1 MTSLPAP
8 RANEYRNT
16 WCGNL
21 RAQDAGIE
29 QRVAGWVHRRRDHG
43 GLIFIDL
50 RDRTGLLQVVIDPQ
64 EAGPEIFAAAERL
77 RSEHVISVAG
87 VLELRGGEHVNPNLP
102 TGEVELRTTSLTVLA
117 EADTPPFPV
126 DEDSPVSEEI
136 RLRHRAVDL
145 RREGLREALI
155 LRSKI
160 VNAMRGHLT
169 DHGFLE
175 IETPT
180 LTRSTPEG
188 ARDFLVP
195 SRNQPGSFYALPQSP
210 QLFKQLLMMGG
221 LERYYQV
228 ARCFRDEDLRADR
241 QPEFTQLDIEMS
253 FVTEDDVIGEIETL
267 MTKVFE
273 AGGLNVQPA
282 PWPRLAYD
290 ESMLKYG
297 TDRPDLR
304 YGLEIR
310 DISEA
315 IAGSDFKVFESVLA
329 GGGVVRAINAGTR
342 EFPRKELDGLNEL
355 AQRHGGKAVA
365 WAFVQDDGTW
375 RSPIAKF
382 LGEERTTKANAILEA
397 EPGNLLL
404 FVGDDA
410 KKAAPVL
417 GALREYLAKYFELIP
432 ADEHAITWVVDFPMF
447 EWNED
452 ESRWDALHHPF
463 TAPTGDLSDPGSLQS
478 RAYDLVLDG
487 SEIGGGSIRINDP
500 AVQSKILEILG
511 IDADEA
517 QDRFGFLLDALR
529 FGTPPHGGIAFGID
543 RVAAICAG
551 KHSIRDV
558 IAFPKTATGGDPLTG
573 APDAVPARQLKELGL
588 SKPGL

>member
-1 MTSLPAP
+1 M
-8 RANEYRNT
+8 
-16 WCGNL
+16 
-21 RAQDAGIE
+21 
-29 QRVAGWVHRRRDHG
+29 
-43 GLIFIDL
+43 
-50 RDRTGLLQVVIDPQ
+50 IDPQ

-126 DEDSPVSEEI
+126 DEDTPVSEEI

-145 RREGLREALI
+145 RRQGLREALI
-155 LRSKI
+155 LRSKL
-160 VNAMRGHLT
+160 VNAMRSHLT
-169 DHGFLE
+169 DNGFLE

-195 SRNQPGSFYALPQSP
+195 SRNSP
-210 QLFKQLLMMGG
+210 AASTRSRRAAQLFKQLLMMGG

-253 FVTEDDVIGEIETL
+253 FVSEDEVIGEIETL

-273 AGGLNVQPA
+273 AGGLTVQPA
-282 PWPRLAYD
+282 PWPRLPYD
-290 ESMLKYG
+290 ESILKYG

-355 AQRHGGKAVA
+355 AQRPRRQGRRVGVRAGGRHLAQSDREVPRRGAHHQGERDPRRRAGQPAAV
-365 WAFVQDDGTW
+365 
-375 RSPIAKF
+375 RRRRR
-382 LGEERTTKANAILEA
+382 EEGRTGARCPARV
-397 EPGNLLL
+397 PRQ
-404 FVGDDA
+404 
-410 KKAAPVL
+410 VL
-417 GALREYLAKYFELIP
+417 RVIP
-432 ADEHAITWVVDFPMF
+432 EGEHAITWVVDFPMF

-463 TAPTGDLSDPGSLQS
+463 TAPTGDLDDPGSLQS

-487 SEIGGGSIRINDP
+487 SEIGGGSIRIHDP
-500 AVQSKILEILG
+500 EVQSKVLEISR
-511 IDADEA
+511 
-517 QDRFGFLLDALR
+517 DRRRGGAGSLRVPPRRAALR
-529 FGTPPHGGIAFGID
+529 HAAARRHRLRHRPRRRDLRWQELDPRRD
-543 RVAAICAG
+543 RLPEDGHRRRPA
-551 KHSIRDV
+551 H
-558 IAFPKTATGGDPLTG
+558 G

-588 SKPGL
+588 QRPGL

>member
-1 MTSLPAP
+1 
-8 RANEYRNT
+8 
-16 WCGNL
+16 
-21 RAQDAGIE
+21 
-29 QRVAGWVHRRRDHG
+29 
-43 GLIFIDL
+43 
-50 RDRTGLLQVVIDPQ
+50 
-64 EAGPEIFAAAERL
+64 
-77 RSEHVISVAG
+77 
-87 VLELRGGEHVNPNLP
+87 
-102 TGEVELRTTSLTVLA
+102 
-117 EADTPPFPV
+117 
-126 DEDSPVSEEI
+126 
-136 RLRHRAVDL
+136 
-145 RREGLREALI
+145 
-155 LRSKI
+155 
-160 VNAMRGHLT
+160 
-169 DHGFLE
+169 
-175 IETPT
+175 
-180 LTRSTPEG
+180 
-188 ARDFLVP
+188 
-195 SRNQPGSFYALPQSP
+195 
-210 QLFKQLLMMGG
+210 
-221 LERYYQV
+221 
-228 ARCFRDEDLRADR
+228 
-241 QPEFTQLDIEMS
+241 MS
-253 FVTEDDVIGEIETL
+253 FVTEDEVIGEIETL

-273 AGGLNVQPA
+273 AGGLTVQPA
-282 PWPRLAYD
+282 PWPRLPYD
-290 ESMLKYG
+290 ESILKYG

-342 EFPRKELDGLNEL
+342 EFPRKELDGL
-355 AQRHGGKAVA
+355 QRTRTAPRRQGRRVGVRAGGRHR
-365 WAFVQDDGTW
+365 

-382 LGEERTTKANAILEA
+382 LGEERTTKANAILGA

-432 ADEHAITWVVDFPMF
+432 EGEHAITWVVDFPMF

-463 TAPTGDLSDPGSLQS
+463 TAPTGDLDDPGSLQS

-487 SEIGGGSIRINDP
+487 SEIGGGSIRIHDP
-500 AVQSKILEILG
+500 EVQSKVLEILG
-511 IDADEA
+511 IDAEEA

-551 KHSIRDV
+551 KSSIRDV

-573 APDAVPARQLKELGL
+573 PPDAVPARQLKELGCSAL
-588 SKPGL
+588 ASSRWPPWPTSTRASGTGATRATATCSAPSRTPGSSTMPPRSQPAAAPCASPMGRAAIACGSPHAA